1 MSKYDLSNFK
11 MKIAP
16 RDKEQVEIEASSRF
30 TKADETLGVVEEIP
44 KANSV
49 KKKSYQKSIRKSF
62 SLTKTEIELILKIQ
76 DKALNNKVV
85 LSDSEVAMI
94 GLLLLSEL
102 SDGDLASLSKR
113 FEKTPLGRPVR

>member
-1 MSKYDLSNFK
+1 MSKYDLTNFK
-11 MKIAP
+11 NKIAP
-16 RDKEQVEIEASSRF
+16 RDKNQIEIAASKRF
-30 TKADETLGVVEEIP
+30 TIADETLGIDTP

-76 DKALNNKVV
+76 DKALNKKVV
-85 LSDSEVAMI
+85 LSDSEVARI

-102 SDGDLASLSKR
+102 SDDDLASLSKR
-113 FEKTPLGRPVR
+113 LEKTPLGRPVK